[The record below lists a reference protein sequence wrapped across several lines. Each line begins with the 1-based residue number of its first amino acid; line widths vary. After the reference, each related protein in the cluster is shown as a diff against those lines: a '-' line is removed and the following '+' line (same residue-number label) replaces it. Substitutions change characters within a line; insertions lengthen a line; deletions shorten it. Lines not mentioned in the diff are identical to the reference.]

1 MNYSEIKEKVC
12 NLTQKIYFSL
22 FLKAANDTVTNF
34 TLTPSFTNLNNLSP
48 SRMQQILN
56 ILESN
61 NDVSSCLSN
70 CSNQG
75 VCKLSNQ
82 TYICECSP
90 SFKGKSCQTDERPCS
105 QSNKCLNNGTCI
117 NSFDLT
123 SSKCQCPQNSVFYGQ
138 YCENVKNLCENE
150 TCSLHGYCHQQQSEN
165 KCKCFKGFNGD
176 KCELESNE
184 VKAVKSVQWTTTIIC
199 ILCIILF
206 CILVLGNDALNY
218 LNISDKSI
226 NIDEWRRE
234 KLHGEKTSKPK
245 NVKKKTKQNGL
256 NSKNKTNLK
265 KKQMKN

>member
-1 MNYSEIKEKVC
+1 
-12 NLTQKIYFSL
+12 
-22 FLKAANDTVTNF
+22 
-34 TLTPSFTNLNNLSP
+34 
-48 SRMQQILN
+48 MQQIIT
-56 ILESN
+56 ILGSA

-75 VCKLSNQ
+75 VCKLSNK
-82 TYICECSP
+82 TYVCECNSN
-90 SFKGKSCQTDERPCS
+90 FIGKSCQTDDRPCS

-123 SSKCQCPQNSVFYGQ
+123 SSTCKCPQSGVFYGE

-150 TCSLHGYCHQQQSEN
+150 TCSLHGYCTQIQSEI

-199 ILCIILF
+199 IVCIILLW
-206 CILVLGNDALNY
+206 ILVVGNDVLNY

-234 KLHGEKTSKPK
+234 KLHGEKTSMPK
-245 NVKKKTKQNGL
+245 NKKTKQNGL
-256 NSKNKTNLK
+256 KQKNKANKNK
-265 KKQMKN
+265 KR

>member
-1 MNYSEIKEKVC
+1 
-12 NLTQKIYFSL
+12 
-22 FLKAANDTVTNF
+22 
-34 TLTPSFTNLNNLSP
+34 
-48 SRMQQILN
+48 MQQILN

-75 VCKLSNQ
+75 VCKLSNN

-90 SFKGKSCQTDERPCS
+90 SFKGKSCQTDDRPCS

-123 SSKCQCPQNSVFYGQ
+123 SSTCKCPQSGVFYGE

-150 TCSLHGYCHQQQSEN
+150 TCSLHGYCHQQQSEI

-199 ILCIILF
+199 IVCIVIFWILT
-206 CILVLGNDALNY
+206 IGNDVLDFFK
-218 LNISDKSI
+218 IGSEDIDI
-226 NIDEWRRE
+226 NEWRRE
-234 KLHGEKTSKPK
+234 KFHGKEVKSENKTK
-245 NVKKKTKQNGL
+245 NVKKKIKKNAM
-256 NSKNKTNLK
+256 KNKNLK
-265 KKQMKN
+265 N